1 MDVNKEIERKFLLRR
16 FPKIEGDYT
25 EYKIKQW
32 YTPDG
37 LRYRFQVDT
46 NTNDVSI
53 YKTKKS
59 NISKGVF
66 QEDEEPISLKEFL
79 EIDLSKARILEKIRT
94 VVKHKG
100 FDFEIDEFKDY
111 DLITLEVELDDINEK
126 IPFPENIK
134 KEIVKELTG
143 LKEFS
148 NFALSK

>member
-1 MDVNKEIERKFLLRR
+1 MDVNKEIERKFLLKK

-25 EYKIKQW
+25 EYRIKQW
-32 YTPDG
+32 YTPSG
-37 LRYRFQVDT
+37 LRYRLQV
-46 NTNDVSI
+46 NTKNNEVSV

-79 EIDLSKARILEKIRT
+79 KLDLSKTKVLQKLRT
-94 VVKHKG
+94 VVEHEG
-100 FDFEIDEFKDY
+100 FNFEIDRFEDHN
-111 DLITLEVELDDINEK
+111 LITLEVELDDINQK

-148 NFALSK
+148 TFSLSK

>member
-1 MDVNKEIERKFLLRR
+1 MDINKEIERRFLLKK
-16 FPKIEGDYT
+16 FPKIEGDYI
-25 EYKIKQW
+25 EYRIKQW

-37 LRYRFQVDT
+37 FRYRFQVNT
-46 NTNDVSI
+46 KTNDVSI

-79 EIDLSKARILEKIRT
+79 NLDLSKARTLEKLRT
-94 VVKHKG
+94 VVEYKG
-100 FDFEIDEFKDY
+100 FNFEIDEFKDH

>member
-1 MDVNKEIERKFLLRR
+1 MDVNKEIERKFLLRS
-16 FPKIEGDYT
+16 FPKIEGDSK
-25 EYKIKQW
+25 EYRIKQW

-37 LRYRFQVDT
+37 LRYRFQV
-46 NTNDVSI
+46 NTKTKDVSI
-53 YKTKKS
+53 FKTKKS

-66 QEDEEPISLKEFL
+66 QEDEESISLKDFL
-79 EIDLSKARILEKIRT
+79 KVDLSKSRVLDKMRT
-94 VVKHKG
+94 VVSYKG
-100 FDFEIDEFKDY
+100 FDFEIDVFSNH

-126 IPFPENIK
+126 IPFPEYIK